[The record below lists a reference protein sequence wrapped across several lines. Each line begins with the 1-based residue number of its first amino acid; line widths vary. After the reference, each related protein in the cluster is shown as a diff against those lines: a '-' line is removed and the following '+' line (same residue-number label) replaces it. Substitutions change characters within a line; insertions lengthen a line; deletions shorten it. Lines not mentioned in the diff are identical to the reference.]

1 MDIFGGSAICTGPNN
16 LFTPF
21 YNSSPVGITVE
32 GSNTLTRSLIIFGQ
46 GLNKSHPYIYN
57 IFKSTQTNNLDDFK
71 NNFNAMVKDVV
82 KNYGYSLF
90 NNQTDSIKRLEMLTY
105 KFSTVTNFVAL
116 LGGKIKGNQM
126 ISGNTADILSNIYLG
141 YSLVWTHNNHT
152 SKDLDKVRDYCIHE
166 LCQEAERKLNLVI
179 YNYPNS
185 MIRFLL
191 TFIKVSEDYSKFKD
205 VNDIYKFISENK
217 EVVDILKD
225 GIYYEGTVV
234 EKLEKLNEMEPTS
247 KEYKDLYQDIIS
259 VGEYRS

>member
-1 MDIFGGSAICTGPNN
+1 
-16 LFTPF
+16 
-21 YNSSPVGITVE
+21 
-32 GSNTLTRSLIIFGQ
+32 
-46 GLNKSHPYIYN
+46 
-57 IFKSTQTNNLDDFK
+57 
-71 NNFNAMVKDVV
+71 MV
-82 KNYGYSLF
+82 
-90 NNQTDSIKRLEMLTY
+90 TY
-105 KFSTVTNFVAL
+105 KFSTLTNFVAL

-126 ISGNTADILSNIYLG
+126 ISGNMADILSNIYLG
-141 YSLVWTHNNHT
+141 YALVWTHNNYT

-217 EVVDILKD
+217 EVVNILKD

-234 EKLEKLNEMEPTS
+234 EKLEKLNEMEPTT

-259 VGEYRS
+259 VGEYRF